1 MWTII
6 KIDKKYLGLL
16 KRELDKKLGA
26 GLDIYNPKL
35 CVEKYYKNKL
45 IRKELTLLG
54 DYIFCFHNQFSNPN
68 ILNSLRFTKGLK
80 YFLNGFDQSQIEIKN
95 FISKCK
101 ESENNDGY
109 LTQKFY
115 QMCLNN
121 NYKFTSGP
129 FTDQIFKII
138 NLQKN
143 KIDILIGSIKT
154 NIGKDKFLFRPV

>member
-6 KIDKKYLGLL
+6 KIDKKHLGLL

-26 GLDIYNPKL
+26 GLDIYNPKF

-45 IRKELTLLG
+45 IKKELSLLG
-54 DYIFCFHNQFSNPN
+54 DYVFCFHRQFGNPN
-68 ILNSLRFTKGLK
+68 ILNSLRFTRGLK
-80 YFLNGFDQSQIEIKN
+80 YFLNGFDKSQIEIKN

-129 FTDQIFKII
+129 FTNQIFKII

-154 NIGKDKFLFRPV
+154 NINRDKFLFRPV